1 MRKGILMR
9 YRLLLL
15 FVLVLLLTIGFA
27 ACGEEQITVAPTLT
41 VKPMAFDYEVVTVPN
56 LVGEEKFHEFLF
68 SRDGIDAILGEE
80 RFRPY
85 RESLGA
91 ALSRYDEA
99 YFQEKTLLIVHVTA
113 DTANSEHA
121 VTSLNTLNSS
131 LGYRL
136 EVNVESKTY
145 GVPDPDP
152 ISVFYLIA
160 VDAIPEKKLFDD
172 VYYHHTVKDY

>member
-1 MRKGILMR
+1 MAWTTSYMLMR
-9 YRLLLL
+9 LPW
-15 FVLVLLLTIGFA
+15 ISS
-27 ACGEEQITVAPTLT
+27 
-41 VKPMAFDYEVVTVPN
+41 MARTM
-56 LVGEEKFHEFLF
+56 
-68 SRDGIDAILGEE
+68 RM
-80 RFRPY
+80 RFRY
-85 RESLGA
+85 CLGG
-91 ALSRYDEA
+91 RP
-99 YFQEKTLLIVHVTA
+99 
-113 DTANSEHA
+113 

-145 GVPDPDP
+145 GVSDPDP